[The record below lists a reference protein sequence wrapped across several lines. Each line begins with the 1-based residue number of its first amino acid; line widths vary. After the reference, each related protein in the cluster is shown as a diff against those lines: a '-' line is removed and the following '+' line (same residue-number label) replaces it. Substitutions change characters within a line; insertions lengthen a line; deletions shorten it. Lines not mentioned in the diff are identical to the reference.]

1 MRPIIIDMKD
11 LSESTEIYESSP
23 NKLAVIFV
31 YIMLAF
37 TLIAFAWMSLFS
49 IDEVV
54 NTEGILVKTGDQSYQ
69 MVTYIADHD
78 YGKIHVGQD
87 VKFEILA
94 YPANEYS
101 YFHGQIQEIS
111 EDQLTDP
118 ETGISYYMVTIEI
131 GEGALKD
138 RNGNDLA
145 IANGLSC
152 RANIVTGH
160 ETVLR
165 YLMKNI

>member
-1 MRPIIIDMKD
+1 MRPVIIDMKD
-11 LSESTEIYESSP
+11 LSESTEIYESKP
-23 NKLAVIFV
+23 NRFAVIFV
-31 YIMLAF
+31 YIMLSF

-54 NTEGILVKTGDQSYQ
+54 YSGGILVKDEDQ
-69 MVTYIADHD
+69 TYHMEIYISDSD
-78 YGKIHVGQD
+78 YGKVHVGQD
-87 VKFEILA
+87 VKFEVIA

-111 EDQLTDP
+111 DEQFFSS
-118 ETGISYYMVTIEI
+118 ETGASYYMVTVAFNND
-131 GEGALKD
+131 ALKD
-138 RNGNDLA
+138 DNGNALSLA
-145 IANGLSC
+145 DGLSC